1 MYKLIALDMD
11 GTLLRKDKTISE
23 RTFNALQAAR
33 ERGVKVVLSTG
44 RPVMGIRNYLDYLGL
59 NEDDEYAI
67 TFNGSAVQTGK
78 SGNMLFQKFMTGKD
92 LHRIYKLSQEHDL
105 NIHAFDKNGRLITP
119 KANKYTDVE
128 AEINKIQVQVED
140 FNNIKYD
147 DKIIKV
153 MIVDEP
159 EKLDKLEKNMPKE
172 YSADYSIMRSASI
185 FLEFLK
191 PGINKSIGLSVL
203 SEHLNIAKE
212 EIIAV
217 GDADN
222 DIAMIKYAGLGVA
235 MDNAFPQVKE
245 AADYITSSNNDDG
258 VAEVIEKFI
267 LGK

>member
-33 ERGVKVVLSTG
+33 QRGVKVVLSTG
-44 RPVMGIRNYLDYLGL
+44 RPVMGIRNYLEYLGL
-59 NEDDEYAI
+59 NQDDEYAI

-78 SGNMLFQKFMTGKD
+78 SGHMLFQKFMTGED
-92 LHRIYKLSQEHDL
+92 LHKIYKLSKEHDL
-105 NIHAFDKNGRLITP
+105 NIHAFDKDGRLITP
-119 KANKYTDVE
+119 RANEYTDVE
-128 AEINKIQVQVED
+128 AEINKIQVHIED

-153 MIVDEP
+153 MIVDDP
-159 EKLDKLEKNMPKE
+159 AKLDKLTKE
-172 YSADYSIMRSASI
+172 IPEEYLSNYSIMRSASI

-191 PGINKSIGLSVL
+191 PGINKGIGLSVL
-203 SEHLNIAKE
+203 SESLNISKE

-235 MDNAFPQVKE
+235 MGNAFPQVKE
-245 AADYITSSNNDDG
+245 AANYITDTNDEDG
-258 VAEVIEKFI
+258 VAKVIEKFI
-267 LGK
+267 LV